1 MTKRK
6 THIVLWLLFAGV
18 PLVVAGVIV
27 AFFLLRSGS
36 GPKDTGP
43 NLFIMQRS
51 TNTNEVHYD
60 VKVGADG
67 ALAEEP
73 VVAYWVMK
81 AEGGGREEL
90 TFFEEEMAYGFE
102 VLEPDGNG
110 DRELKLV
117 AFDKRTI
124 RLTKAKDGGQWR
136 ALTQIDGEDA
146 YMTRLFIEVDDS
158 GITPTVL
165 SIDVFGETVDGGDP
179 VEEHMVNE

>member
-18 PLVVAGVIV
+18 PLVVAGVVV

-51 TNTNEVHYD
+51 TNANEVHYD
-60 VKVGADG
+60 VQAGADG
-67 ALAEEP
+67 ALADEP

-81 AEGGGREEL
+81 ADGGGREDL

-102 VLEPDGNG
+102 VLEPDSNG
-110 DRELKLV
+110 DRELNLV
-117 AFDKRTI
+117 AFDKRKI
-124 RLTKAKDGGQWR
+124 VLSRDENGQWR
-136 ALTQIDGEDA
+136 ARTQIDGEDA
-146 YMTRLFIEVDDS
+146 YLTRLFIEVDDG

-165 SIDVFGETVDGGDP
+165 SVDAFGETVDGGDP
-179 VEEHMVNE
+179 VEEHMPNE